1 MKKNKPLKDNFTDA
15 DLFIRFKKGD
25 EVAFETLYHKYFK
38 PLSHYGFRICQ
49 DQDLIENAIQDLFID
64 LWRRRAFLSDVEN
77 VKFYL
82 IKSLRNQLIRNSQKD
97 ILENTEDVNDFLDY
111 LGSLSIEQ
119 TIVQAESEELRN
131 HKIREAISKLSS
143 RQKEVIHLRYYQN
156 LSLDEIAH
164 LIVLPKQVVKNLL
177 SKSYAVLRIY
187 LKSTYLLFIF
197 LFFL

>member
-1 MKKNKPLKDNFTDA
+1 MKDKLTDA
-15 DLFIRFKKGD
+15 DVFKLFKKGD
-25 EVAFETLYHKYFK
+25 ERAFEDLYRRYFK
-38 PLSHYGFRICQ
+38 ALSHYGFRICQ
-49 DQDLIENAIQDLFID
+49 DHELIENAIQDLFID
-64 LWRRRAFLSDVEN
+64 LWRRRAFLGEIEN

>member
-1 MKKNKPLKDNFTDA
+1 MKGNFTDA
-15 DLFIRFKKGD
+15 DLFIRFKNGD
-25 EVAFETLYHKYFK
+25 ENAFETLYRKYFK
-38 PLSHYGFRICQ
+38 SLSHYGFRICQ
-49 DQDLIENAIQDLFID
+49 DRDLIENAIQDLFID
-64 LWRRRAFLSDVEN
+64 LWRRRTFLSEVEN

-97 ILENTEDVNDFLDY
+97 ILENSENVNDFLDY

-119 TIVQAESEELRN
+119 TIVKEESEELRN
-131 HKIREAISKLSS
+131 NKIKEAISKLSS

-156 LSLDEIAH
+156 LSLDEISN

-177 SKSYAVLRIY
+177 SKSYAVLRVY